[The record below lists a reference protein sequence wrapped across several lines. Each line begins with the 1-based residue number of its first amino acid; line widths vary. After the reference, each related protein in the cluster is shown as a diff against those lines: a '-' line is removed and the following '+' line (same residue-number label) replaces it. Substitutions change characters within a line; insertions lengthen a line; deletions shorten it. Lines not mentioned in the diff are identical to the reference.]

1 MKLVSRTIT
10 VLLLLAL
17 MLSSMPGA
25 TSSASA
31 ATCYWAQFISDVTIP
46 DGTNFAPGTAFTKTW
61 RLKNIGS
68 CVWSSSDVSLIFVS
82 GQQMGAPS
90 SVALPITVSPG
101 QTVDISVN
109 MTAPSTAGHYL
120 GYYKFRSA
128 SGGEFG
134 IGSSANSSFWVEI
147 YVASSSGTG
156 YDFTANAASATW
168 SSGAGILAF
177 PGTDGSANGFSLR
190 KDNPILENGI
200 ASAQAGLLFAPN
212 NITNG
217 YIQAVYPAFYVQSG
231 DRFQTTI
238 GCEYGSTS
246 CYVAYRLDYQ
256 IGSGSVKTFWTFHEK
271 YEGLS
276 YNANLDLSSL
286 AGQNVKFIL
295 VISAYGSPAGDR
307 ALWVNPIISR
317 AGGGTIPTG
326 TPITATP
333 IPYACDRAQFIA
345 DVTVPDGTI
354 FAPGYTFNKTW
365 RLKNI
370 GTCTWTNYSLMFDSG
385 EKMGG
390 PDSALIPTS
399 VAPGQT
405 VDITI
410 PLTSPTTAGTYRG
423 YWKLKNSVGVPFG
436 IGSGGTKSFWV
447 EIYVS
452 SSSTTSTPVPP
463 VGGVSYDFA
472 ANACLATWFSGAGVL
487 PCPGS
492 EGNSNGFVLK
502 VAPSKLENGTNDPR
516 LGLLTYPQ
524 NVYNGYI
531 QGFYPAYTV
540 KAGDRFRSIVNC
552 EYNATSCYV
561 VFRLEYQ
568 TGSDPIKTFWAFLE
582 KYEGQYY
589 PADLDLSPLVGQNV
603 KFILTVLSTGS
614 PTGDRALWV
623 APMIYN
629 DSAIVTPTVTPTIT
643 PTATSTAT
651 PTATFTGTP
660 TSGVSVTTINSDTPD
675 PSTPSENVAVSVTVS
690 GSGATPTGTVAI
702 TGADTNCTITLASGT
717 GSCNVVFNTVGSKTI
732 TATYSGDG
740 SYSGSSSTTAHT
752 VKYPATTVITYEGP
766 DPSTT
771 SENVTVNVSVSGAGA
786 IPTGTVSITGAD
798 INCTITLAGGSGSCD
813 VVFNTPGAKGITAT
827 YNGDAN
833 YVSGSTDTKGHTVL
847 TPPSGYNYDFGTGS
861 SPLEPAYTRITHT
874 SGYSSGLAG
883 WTDTTGLESRDRGA
897 PDKLNRDFVQH
908 SSAARTFKVDLANGV
923 WYISVTMGD
932 NDHLHDDM
940 IVKANGITQLT
951 NVDSAA
957 GVFTVSTFNVT
968 VSGGSLSIEFSDGGG
983 SDPTWIVNRLN
994 ISSTP

>member
-31 ATCYWAQFISDVTIP
+31 ATCYWAQFIADVTIP

-109 MTAPSTAGHYL
+109 MAAPSTAGHYL

-238 GCEYGSTS
+238 GCEYGSTT

-295 VISAYGSPAGDR
+295 VISAYGSPTGDR

-326 TPITATP
+326 TPTTATP

-405 VDITI
+405 VDITV

-629 DSAIVTPTVTPTIT
+629 DSAIITPTVTPTIT

-717 GSCNVVFNTVGSKTI
+717 GSCNVVFTTVGSKTI

-752 VKYPATTVITYEGP
+752 VKYPATTVITYESP

-771 SENVTVNVSVSGAGA
+771 SENVTVNVTVSGAGA
-786 IPTGTVSITGAD
+786 TPTGTVSITGAD

-833 YVSGSTDTKGHTVL
+833 YVSGSTDTEGHTVL
-847 TPPSGYNYDFGTGS
+847 TPPAGYKYDFGTGS

-883 WTDTTGLESRDRGA
+883 WTDTIGLESRDRSA

-908 SSAARTFKVDLANGV
+908 SSAARTFKVDLPDGSYTV
-923 WYISVTMGD
+923 SVTMGD

-940 IVKANGITQLT
+940 IVK
-951 NVDSAA
+951 VDGVIELADVDNA
-957 GVFTVSTFNVT
+957 VGVFTVNTFSIT
-968 VSGGSLSIEFSDGGG
+968 VSGGSVSFEFSDGGG
-983 SDPTWIVNRLN
+983 SDATWVVNSLT
-994 ISSTP
+994 ITP

>member
-31 ATCYWAQFISDVTIP
+31 STCYWAQFIADVTIP

-68 CVWSSSDVSLIFVS
+68 CVWNSSDVSLIFVS

-90 SVALPITVSPG
+90 SVALPITVNPG

-109 MTAPSTAGHYL
+109 MTAPSAAGHYL

-134 IGSSANSSFWVEI
+134 IGSAANSSFWVEI

-168 SSGAGILAF
+168 SSGAGTLAF

-190 KDNPILENGI
+190 KDNPVLENGI

-238 GCEYGSTS
+238 GCEYGSTT

-295 VISAYGSPAGDR
+295 VISAYGSPTGDR

-317 AGGGTIPTG
+317 AGGGTSPTG
-326 TPITATP
+326 TPTTATP
-333 IPYACDRAQFIA
+333 IPYTCDRAQFIA

-370 GTCTWTNYSLMFDSG
+370 GTCTWTNYSLIFDSG
-385 EKMGG
+385 EKMSG

-472 ANACLATWFSGAGVL
+472 ANACLATWFSGAGIL

-502 VAPSKLENGTNDPR
+502 VTPSKLENGTNDSR

-531 QGFYPAYTV
+531 QGFYPAYNV

-552 EYNATSCYV
+552 EYNATSCFV

-568 TGSDPIKTFWAFLE
+568 TGSDPIRTFWAFLE

-589 PADLDLSPLVGQNV
+589 LADLDLSSLVGQDV

-629 DSAIVTPTVTPTIT
+629 PSGTIT
-643 PTATSTAT
+643 
-651 PTATFTGTP
+651 
-660 TSGVSVTTINSDTPD
+660 SVTTINSDTPD
-675 PSTPSENVAVSVTVS
+675 PSTPSQNVAVNVTVS

-702 TGADTNCTITLASGT
+702 TGADTNCTITLASGS
-717 GSCNVVFNTVGSKTI
+717 GSCNVVFTTVGSKTL

-752 VKYPATTVITYEGP
+752 VKYPATTVITSESP

-771 SENVTVNVSVSGAGA
+771 SENVTVNVTVSGTGA
-786 IPTGTVSITGAD
+786 TPTGTVGITGAD

-833 YVSGSTDTKGHTVL
+833 YVSGSTDTEGHTVL
-847 TPPSGYNYDFGTGS
+847 TPPAGYKYDFGTGS
-861 SPLEPAYTRITHT
+861 SQLEPAYTRITHT

-883 WTDTTGLESRDRGA
+883 WTNTIGLESRDRSA

-908 SSAARTFKVDLANGV
+908 SSAARTFKVDLPDGAYTV
-923 WYISVTMGD
+923 TITMGD
-932 NDHLHDDM
+932 NDHLHDNM
-940 IVKANGITQLT
+940 IVKVDGATELAD
-951 NVDSAA
+951 VDSIA
-957 GVFTVSTFNVT
+957 GAFTENSFPVV

-983 SDPTWIVNRLN
+983 SDPTWVVNSLT
-994 ISSTP
+994 IIP